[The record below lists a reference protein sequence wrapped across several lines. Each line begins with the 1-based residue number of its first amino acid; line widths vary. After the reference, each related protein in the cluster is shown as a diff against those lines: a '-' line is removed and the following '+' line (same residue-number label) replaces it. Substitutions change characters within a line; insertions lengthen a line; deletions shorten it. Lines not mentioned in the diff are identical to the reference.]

1 MQRNVEIDIMKGI
14 AILCVMLG
22 HSSWIPNGMM
32 AVICSFHMPLFFLI
46 AGYFQKTREELN
58 YSWGGYIR
66 KNIRQL
72 LIPYVVVA
80 SVSCIWVA
88 LSVFYRNDL
97 KVLWHVIAS
106 NIFAW
111 DTKWGIFDHW
121 EGPTWFLLA
130 LFWARLIF
138 FWLSRIGKW
147 LVPLCICLSIAMI
160 LIHPYI
166 PMPLGIGRGIEALM
180 FIALGWAFRRWSIPK
195 WVLIFPLL
203 CWPVSL
209 YLGKID
215 MWSYHYNCLPI
226 DILGACGGT
235 LVIYLL
241 SKGIARTFMKPFFSW
256 CGRNSLIILC
266 AHSMEYNITLIKQVV
281 TLLPIKVPTLLID
294 GIKHSIALIGAWIYS
309 LCRANVLK
317 SKRV

>member
-1 MQRNVEIDIMKGI
+1 
-14 AILCVMLG
+14 MLT
-22 HSSWIPNGMM
+22 
-32 AVICSFHMPLFFLI
+32 VICSFHMPLFFLI
-46 AGYFQKTREELN
+46 AGYYQKSREEIGHN
-58 YSWGGYIR
+58 WGGYVR
-66 KNIRQL
+66 KNAKQL
-72 LIPYVVVA
+72 LIPYAVVA
-80 SVSCIWVA
+80 SASCLWVA
-88 LSVFYRNDL
+88 LSVFYKNDL
-97 KVLWHVIAS
+97 SVLWHVLAS

-111 DTKWGIFDHW
+111 DTQWGIFDHW

-138 FWLSRIGKW
+138 FWLSKAGKW
-147 LVPLCICLSIAMI
+147 LVPLSICLSVAMI

-166 PMPLGIGRGIEALM
+166 PMPFGIGRGIEALM

-195 WVLIFPLL
+195 WVLIIPVL

-209 YLGKID
+209 WLGKID

-256 CGRNSLIILC
+256 CGQNSLIILC
-266 AHSMEYNITLIKQVV
+266 AHTMEYNITLIKQVV
-281 TLLPIKVPTLLID
+281 MLLPFKVPTLLID
-294 GIKHSIALIGAWIYS
+294 GIKHTIALSGAWIYS
-309 LCRANVLK
+309 LCEANMLK
-317 SKRV
+317 SKKA

>member
-1 MQRNVEIDIMKGI
+1 MLNVQRNVEIDITKGI
-14 AILCVMLG
+14 AILCVMFG
-22 HSSWIPNGMM
+22 HSSWIPNGMLT
-32 AVICSFHMPLFFLI
+32 VICSFHMPLFFLI
-46 AGYFQKTREELN
+46 AGYYQKSREEIGYN
-58 YSWGGYIR
+58 PPGGYVR
-66 KNIRQL
+66 KNAKQL
-72 LIPYVVVA
+72 LIPYAVVA
-80 SVSCIWVA
+80 SASCLWVA
-88 LSVFYRNDL
+88 LSVFYKNDL
-97 KVLWHVIAS
+97 SVLWHVLAS

-111 DTKWGIFDHW
+111 DTQWGIFDHW

-138 FWLSRIGKW
+138 FWLSKAGKW
-147 LVPLCICLSIAMI
+147 LVPLSICLSVAMI

-166 PMPLGIGRGIEALM
+166 PMPFGIGRGIEALM

-195 WVLIFPLL
+195 WVLIIPVL

-209 YLGKID
+209 WLGKID

-256 CGRNSLIILC
+256 CG
-266 AHSMEYNITLIKQVV
+266 
-281 TLLPIKVPTLLID
+281 
-294 GIKHSIALIGAWIYS
+294 
-309 LCRANVLK
+309 
-317 SKRV
+317 